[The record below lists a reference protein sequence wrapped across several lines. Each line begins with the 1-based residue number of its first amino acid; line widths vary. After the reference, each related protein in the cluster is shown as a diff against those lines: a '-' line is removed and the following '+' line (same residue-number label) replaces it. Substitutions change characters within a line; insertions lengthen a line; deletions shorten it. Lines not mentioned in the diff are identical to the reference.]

1 MELEFW
7 LCTTV
12 KHHNLAPV
20 MLHNICNI
28 EALYLASLVF
38 IAQCY

>member
-1 MELEFW
+1 MEFGIW

-12 KHHNLAPV
+12 KHHNLALE
-20 MLHNICNI
+20 MLHNVCNI
-28 EALYLASLVF
+28 EGLYLASLVF